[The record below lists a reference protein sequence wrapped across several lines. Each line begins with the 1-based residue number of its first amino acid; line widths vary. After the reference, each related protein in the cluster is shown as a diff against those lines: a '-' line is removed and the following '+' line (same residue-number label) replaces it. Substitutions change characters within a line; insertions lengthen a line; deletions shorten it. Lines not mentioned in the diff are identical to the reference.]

1 MTSKDSTMYNSC
13 TNYSKKAQIMQEK
26 LLNWKNKFCWTKNRV
41 IFSVGTNISPRHDLG
56 FGNSFLD
63 WLAFGHPFT
72 HPRQKKSEEEPEKKD
87 NGDNLRNYVFSSSN
101 LFKVHMKAPVL
112 ECLLNKIADFQSAT
126 LLKKRLRHKWRV
138 CHYTGALVL

>member
-41 IFSVGTNISPRHDLG
+41 IFSVGTNISPRHNLG

-87 NGDNLRNYVFSSSN
+87 NGDNLRNYVLS
-101 LFKVHMKAPVL
+101 
-112 ECLLNKIADFQSAT
+112 
-126 LLKKRLRHKWRV
+126 
-138 CHYTGALVL
+138 LVLRIYSKFTWKHLCWSVFLIKLLTSSLQLY